1 MIKEVKSSHVPPPA
15 PPCGCHDDG
24 DNSNSDVIE
33 AIMKMGQMIIAS
45 LQQQQTPQPRT
56 ASVDPTDS

>member
-15 PPCGCHDDG
+15 PPCGCHDKDDG

-45 LQQQQTPQPRT
+45 LQQQAQPRT
-56 ASVDPTDS
+56 ATVDPTDS